1 MMCTDTSVTGWY
13 QLIISANKYISQA
26 LKYMPLNEVNG
37 AEFLFVL
44 CGCFHAIVDCAFGL
58 QVYSIMCHIVWD
70 SHWSWSWLSLGQHCF
85 YIPHINSDSFLS
97 PLIHTSLWYVKK
109 TNRLDSDERGKLKW
123 WPNIYLFIFLNCV
136 YCLSACTR
144 SLTCQIMIFLSSLT
158 HSEYQNISHA
168 SSETESVPKACK

>member
-1 MMCTDTSVTGWY
+1 MMCTDTSVIGWY

-85 YIPHINSDSFLS
+85 YIPRINSDSFLS

-123 WPNIYLFIFLNCV
+123 WPNIFFFFFNCV